1 MTKKEI
7 KSTDNGFIIVDEDNN
22 IIHEYDENEAI
33 ERLLKDTQVKS
44 LMSEWVE
51 HNKRY
56 VSRLNELTE
65 DILTREEDIKSLYWM
80 DKVSENLKQLK

>member
-1 MTKKEI
+1 MKKEI
-7 KSTDNGFIIVDEDNN
+7 KSTTNGFVIVDEDNN

-51 HNKRY
+51 HNKEY

-65 DILTREEDIKSLYWM
+65 DILTREEDIKSPYWM
-80 DKVSENLKQLK
+80 AEVAKQLETIN